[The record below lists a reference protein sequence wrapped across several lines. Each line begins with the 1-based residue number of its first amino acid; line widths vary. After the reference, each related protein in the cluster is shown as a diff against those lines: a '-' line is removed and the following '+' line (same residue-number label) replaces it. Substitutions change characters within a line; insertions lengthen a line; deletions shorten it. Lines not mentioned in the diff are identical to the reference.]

1 MTTISSKW
9 CICRHAL
16 IFVTVSFFPCIPY
29 LFYKLKHF
37 GASAMPFQ
45 KSYHIFNDEESNHIL
60 SRSWP
65 QDRHSLRFREK
76 RKLQGYD
83 ITCIWTEGSAHKRLL
98 AVQSSE
104 ENETFHNWWRES
116 ANTKKQPE
124 PKCTSVTQTG
134 REMCTTISKRR
145 TGFSANVDWPPETTW
160 EVFSLS
166 CTRLDS
172 RVECPSLPPSPPAH
186 THMHQPPHPCEAMG
200 QSACQENIN

>member
-1 MTTISSKW
+1 MTHLSPCTHICN
-9 CICRHAL
+9 CI
-16 IFVTVSFFPCIPY
+16 IFSMYPY

-83 ITCIWTEGSAHKRLL
+83 ITCIWTEGSAHKRQCK
-98 AVQSSE
+98 AQKKMKHFI
-104 ENETFHNWWRES
+104 TGGES
-116 ANTKKQPE
+116 LQILKKQPE
-124 PKCTSVTQTG
+124 PKWTSVTQTG

-172 RVECPSLPPSPPAH
+172 RVECPSLSTCAH
-186 THMHQPPHPCEAMG
+186 THAPTPPPMWSYGTKCLSGEH
-200 QSACQENIN
+200 